1 MNQQICYVKIDVSCE
16 ASINFQHISQN
27 ATPATEFAPRHHL
40 TQPWQCDSQKSRCK
54 TRLKCC
60 GCQAKWRWTRPKR
73 CACHENWNPS
83 FKNDAKLKVLRL
95 PHKPTFDT
103 IQNTSECHEVPRLLS
118 ETKQRDVWKSK
129 SDPHCKLTIGTA
141 IATSRERTV
150 ANGCERLRK
159 VANGCERLQTFA
171 NGCAPSSEHTLNP
184 QTHRVKREPLL
195 RIGEKNMPNSR
206 TLYSQKPGTVIT
218 KRWNATVSG
227 RRPCASGLHLFCK
240 ALV

>member
-129 SDPHCKLTIGTA
+129 SDPHCKTYHRHGHSDLARTNCCERLRTVAKGGE
-141 IATSRERTV
+141 RLRTV
-150 ANGCERLRK
+150 ANVCERLRA
-159 VANGCERLQTFA
+159 VERTHPQPPDPQSETGALATHWGKKHAKLQNTIF
-171 NGCAPSSEHTLNP
+171 TK
-184 QTHRVKREPLL
+184 TR
-195 RIGEKNMPNSR
+195 
-206 TLYSQKPGTVIT
+206 YS
-218 KRWNATVSG
+218 NY
-227 RRPCASGLHLFCK
+227 
-240 ALV
+240 

>member
-159 VANGCERLQTFA
+159 VAKGGERLRTVANVCERLRAVERTHPQ
-171 NGCAPSSEHTLNP
+171 PPDPQSETGALA
-184 QTHRVKREPLL
+184 THWGKKHAKLQNTIFTKTR
-195 RIGEKNMPNSR
+195 
-206 TLYSQKPGTVIT
+206 YS
-218 KRWNATVSG
+218 NY
-227 RRPCASGLHLFCK
+227 
-240 ALV
+240 

>member
-1 MNQQICYVKIDVSCE
+1 MTMDTSKVLRLSRKLQRIFWKRRKIK
-16 ASINFQHISQN
+16 SIAPATENDFRHVTNLVWMSRS
-27 ATPATEFAPRHHL
+27 ATPATRNAATQRWKHPKVTPFAEL
-40 TQPWQCDSQKSRCK
+40 T
-54 TRLKCC
+54 
-60 GCQAKWRWTRPKR
+60 
-73 CACHENWNPS
+73 
-83 FKNDAKLKVLRL
+83 V
-95 PHKPTFDT
+95 
-103 IQNTSECHEVPRLLS
+103 
-118 ETKQRDVWKSK
+118 
-129 SDPHCKLTIGTA
+129 GTA
-141 IATSRERTV
+141 IAALSANELLRTV
-150 ANGCERLRK
+150 ANGCERLRT
-159 VANGCERLQTFA
+159 VADGYGRLQTFA